1 MLRWTQLGANNEVA
15 TPVNWKNGKGVII
28 AVASATR
35 TSSSIS
41 TPYTQIVS
49 QSEESIRGGSWRG

>member
-1 MLRWTQLGANNEVA
+1 M
-15 TPVNWKNGKGVII
+15 NWKNGKGVII

-41 TPYTQIVS
+41 AGRKASTPYTQIVS
-49 QSEESIRGGSWRG
+49 QSEVSIRGGSW